1 MNRYCIT
8 YPQNK
13 INIIDQDWFV
23 KIFLKFT
30 HGRESYLIF
39 HRYHKIEPNLLMLQ
53 LRDKEILLYST
64 LLLALDQF
72 NKGVYKYKVPL
83 NIPKKRLN
91 KKVSNKK
98 IGLLTICMFP
108 DEFYYETYVG
118 DKVLNL
124 IREKLPVI
132 FLNF

>member
-1 MNRYCIT
+1 MKEN
-8 YPQNK
+8 
-13 INIIDQDWFV
+13 
-23 KIFLKFT
+23 LK
-30 HGRESYLIF
+30 RI
-39 HRYHKIEPNLLMLQ
+39 HRYHEIEPNLLMLQ
-53 LRDKEILLYST
+53 LRDEEILLYST
-64 LLLALDQF
+64 LFLALDQF

-83 NIPKKRLN
+83 NILKKRLN

-98 IGLLTICMFP
+98 IGLLTICMFL

>member
-53 LRDKEILLYST
+53 LKDKEIL
-64 LLLALDQF
+64 
-72 NKGVYKYKVPL
+72 
-83 NIPKKRLN
+83 
-91 KKVSNKK
+91 
-98 IGLLTICMFP
+98 
-108 DEFYYETYVG
+108 
-118 DKVLNL
+118 
-124 IREKLPVI
+124 
-132 FLNF
+132 

>member
-1 MNRYCIT
+1 M
-8 YPQNK
+8 
-13 INIIDQDWFV
+13 
-23 KIFLKFT
+23 
-30 HGRESYLIF
+30 
-39 HRYHKIEPNLLMLQ
+39 
-53 LRDKEILLYST
+53 
-64 LLLALDQF
+64 LLALDQF

-108 DEFYYETYVG
+108 DEFCYETYVG